1 MTLEQRRGASQSY
14 SLERRRRWVLERQ
27 GVDVGVESWVVVVSV
42 VVVERLVLVWLDT
55 HNGTILHNILN
66 PETCIWVKQAQK
78 SLVLDTA
85 TIIGLLIRH
94 DDQDHNTLE
103 SAFPAPQM

>member
-14 SLERRRRWVLERQ
+14 NLERRRRWVLERQ

-55 HNGTILHNILN
+55 HNSTDL
-66 PETCIWVKQAQK
+66 AQ
-78 SLVLDTA
+78 
-85 TIIGLLIRH
+85 H
-94 DDQDHNTLE
+94 LE
-103 SAFPAPQM
+103 PRDMYMG